1 MLLYQSWSI
10 CLRNVPCPA
19 PLLKTWP
26 PSSWRLLCKLGT
38 PPSENICF
46 PHRQDRHGPHVS
58 AGSHS
63 SEREPFPCPHALTP
77 TFITPTPAAAETS
90 SSLWAQAWTSPSP
103 HPLPRPRVVL
113 CQCGHFTAERTA
125 PVLLSPHHSLSRG
138 REGRR
143 GRRDEREGRHGG
155 RGEGGICAA
164 PTKRR
169 LLERWQKHLSCPAF
183 THSPAV
189 RGPDSFHLP
198 PLLPPTIS
206 PRSCLSCVLAF
217 LLIVWSSWTPPLEIP
232 QTVPSPELTLN
243 KS

>member
-10 CLRNVPCPA
+10 CLQNVPRSA

-26 PSSWRLLCKLGT
+26 PSSWRLHCKLGT

-63 SEREPFPCPHALTP
+63 PAREPFPCPHTLTP
-77 TFITPTPAAAETS
+77 TFITPPP
-90 SSLWAQAWTSPSP
+90 LPLRPFKPWAQTWTSPSLSPFPCP
-103 HPLPRPRVVL
+103 HVVL

-125 PVLLSPHHSLSRG
+125 PVLLAPHHSLSRG
-138 REGRR
+138 REGL
-143 GRRDEREGRHGG
+143 GGWWWKMEGGG
-155 RGEGGICAA
+155 GGGICAA

-169 LLERWQKHLSCPAF
+169 LLERWQKHLSSPAF

-189 RGPDSFHLP
+189 RGPDSFCLP
-198 PLLPPTIS
+198 PLLLLTFAPPT
-206 PRSCLSCVLAF
+206 CLWWLYEALGR
-217 LLIVWSSWTPPLEIP
+217 LL
-232 QTVPSPELTLN
+232 
-243 KS
+243 